1 MVNII
6 YICILT
12 MKVYSVIS
20 YYVSH
25 HLTKHKRIS
34 WKNVTLIKNKRRI
47 EIDKEKEGE
56 IGFWLAYLFW
66 FGFVLNWF
74 WVIFCREYFWIPVFW
89 KSEFWFVIILWF
101 YFIYLFIWG
110 NDYFEMCLPF
120 VGTSRLWGIIWLW
133 TPVIFNWHGLLQ
145 SMLLILLILFSKCLF
160 GNSLLKAC

>member
-47 EIDKEKEGE
+47 EIDKEKERE
-56 IGFWLAYLFW
+56 ICGRYVRSGFCLAYLFW

-74 WVIFCREYFWIPVFW
+74 WVIFCKEYFWIPVFW
-89 KSEFWFVIILWF
+89 KSEFWFVI
-101 YFIYLFIWG
+101 LFILFLFEEMIILRCVCLLLEPP
-110 NDYFEMCLPF
+110 DYGEL
-120 VGTSRLWGIIWLW
+120 
-133 TPVIFNWHGLLQ
+133 
-145 SMLLILLILFSKCLF
+145 
-160 GNSLLKAC
+160 